1 MSEANAGVGWYE
13 VIHPVAATTEIVRVM
28 EDGSIYCPEG
38 VLTRTEFAFA
48 AARGNAHLLVRAD
61 DLAAHDEQVRAE
73 ERERI
78 FTDLVERTDEIEGK
92 KLLTRQGSGIDLW
105 VHTDQSVRRWIAEQ
119 WKAARR

>member
-78 FTDLVERTDEIEGK
+78 ALALEVLMRQHDLAQIGFSAIGDAYAHAARIA
-92 KLLTRQGSGIDLW
+92 RQGGSDG
-105 VHTDQSVRRWIAEQ
+105 
-119 WKAARR
+119 